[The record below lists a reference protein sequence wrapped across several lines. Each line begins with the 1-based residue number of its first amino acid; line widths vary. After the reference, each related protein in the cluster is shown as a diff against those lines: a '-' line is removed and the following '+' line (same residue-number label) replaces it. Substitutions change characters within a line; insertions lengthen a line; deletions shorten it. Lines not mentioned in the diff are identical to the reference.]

1 MIKWRLNEMKEVQL
15 TTRWVVKDTSLR
27 RLSKPSSRVQT
38 RSASSS
44 GKILLLPRRRYAKI
58 LVVQES
64 ENWVPRKPSKPP
76 WFIIGI
82 FLVCHLRI
90 FKGVSVSIPFLNVFE
105 ANHDKSM
112 GYFLAFVKPG
122 TAPSDKP
129 AYVCV
134 CGFLYQQGWNYVE
147 ITSATA
153 CRPEH
158 LDHLNHLMICIYLFV
173 VQQVAPS
180 TGQYQSV
187 AILEGRRGR
196 CSVRRSKTSSDD
208 SSWRPSAFFV
218 ACNGDLVG
226 YWEIIFRYWILPITW
241 TYGDDAIHVEKLGS
255 FFLYCQGLEHVH
267 PYQLDH
273 GSQEDSW
280 DGKPEIGELQDFSW

>member
-1 MIKWRLNEMKEVQL
+1 
-15 TTRWVVKDTSLR
+15 
-27 RLSKPSSRVQT
+27 
-38 RSASSS
+38 
-44 GKILLLPRRRYAKI
+44 
-58 LVVQES
+58 
-64 ENWVPRKPSKPP
+64 
-76 WFIIGI
+76 
-82 FLVCHLRI
+82 
-90 FKGVSVSIPFLNVFE
+90 
-105 ANHDKSM
+105 M

-122 TAPSDKP
+122 TAPNDKP
-129 AYVCV
+129 AYLCVCV
-134 CGFLYQQGWNYVE
+134 VFYGFLYQQGWNYVE

-158 LDHLNHLMICIYLFV
+158 LDHLHHLMICIYLFV

-180 TGQYQSV
+180 TGQYQWV
-187 AILEGRRGR
+187 AVLEGGRGR

-218 ACNGDLVG
+218 ACNGDMVG

-241 TYGDDAIHVEKLGS
+241 TYGDDAIHVEKRGS
-255 FFLYCQGLEHVH
+255 FFWYCQGLEHVH